1 MFILSG
7 SLSVIKNGVQ
17 DNLVL
22 VSFDL
27 ILMYRINWRIF
38 FLVISLTR
46 GGLIE
51 KATDR
56 SCKKKNKKIC
66 VTCSDKL
73 LCTRVSRFLINNIG
87 RATSVEK

>member
-38 FLVISLTR
+38 FSVISLTR

-56 SCKKKNKKIC
+56 SCKKKIKKY
-66 VTCSDKL
+66 VL
-73 LCTRVSRFLINNIG
+73 RVLISCYALEFHG
-87 RATSVEK
+87 F